1 MAEAIFSFKG
11 NNTTIQCL
19 LGDKMKDICLKFSF
33 KINIDINSLYFLYGG
48 EKINLNLTFEQLAN
62 SMDKKKNEY
71 ISISIDTNQIKTSF
85 YLLLLSF
92 EFLFFFLMSV
102 FFSCCCF

>member
-11 NNTTIQCL
+11 NNTTIQCI

-62 SMDKKKNEY
+62 SIDKNKKIMNILVY
-71 ISISIDTNQIKTSF
+71 QLVQTK
-85 YLLLLSF
+85 
-92 EFLFFFLMSV
+92 
-102 FFSCCCF
+102 